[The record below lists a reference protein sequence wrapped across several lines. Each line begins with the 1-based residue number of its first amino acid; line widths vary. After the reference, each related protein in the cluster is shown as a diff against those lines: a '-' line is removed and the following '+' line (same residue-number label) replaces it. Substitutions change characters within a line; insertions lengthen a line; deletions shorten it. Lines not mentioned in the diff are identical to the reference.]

1 MTMKE
6 KKVPVFVCV
15 ICSLLAS
22 VLFLGIGYFK
32 GLSASGGQTFY
43 ATIADLGDS
52 YMTVRGIEEN
62 DINFRGDFRLSV
74 DEDIEIMWRHTDI
87 GLEDLEPG
95 DRISVTFKGGVEETS
110 PAGLEDV
117 TQILLLE
124 DEL

>member
-1 MTMKE
+1 MKE

-15 ICSLLAS
+15 IFSLLAS

-52 YMTVRGIEEN
+52 YMTVRGIDEN
-62 DINFRGDFRLSV
+62 DINFRGDFRFNV
-74 DEDIEIMWRHTDI
+74 DEYTEIMWRYTDI
-87 GLEDLEPG
+87 DLEDLEPG

>member
-1 MTMKE
+1 MKE

-22 VLFLGIGYFK
+22 VLFFGIGYFK

-52 YMTVRGIEEN
+52 YMTVRG
-62 DINFRGDFRLSV
+62 GFRLSV
-74 DEDIEIMWRHTDI
+74 DEDTEIMWRHTDI

-95 DRISVTFKGGVEETS
+95 DHISVTFKGGVEETS

>member
-1 MTMKE
+1 MKE

-15 ICSLLAS
+15 ICRLLAS
-22 VLFLGIGYFK
+22 VRFLGIGYFK

-52 YMTVRGIEEN
+52 YMTVRGIDEN
-62 DINFRGDFRLSV
+62 DINFRGDFRFNV
-74 DEDIEIMWRHTDI
+74 DEYTEIMWRYTDI
-87 GLEDLEPG
+87 SLEDLEPG